1 MLFELIEIKIFIII
15 INIILHR
22 LGANFNQI
30 PVNCP
35 YRAKTRW
42 GAAGRGSD
50 LIADCG
56 YLETIR
62 GTDQWLWPTTRPGP
76 PTTFP
81 THSAA
86 QSTTGDIIIIA
97 MTSFG

>member
-35 YRAKTRW
+35 YRAKTR
-42 GAAGRGSD
+42 
-50 LIADCG
+50 
-56 YLETIR
+56 
-62 GTDQWLWPTTRPGP
+62 
-76 PTTFP
+76 
-81 THSAA
+81 
-86 QSTTGDIIIIA
+86 
-97 MTSFG
+97 